1 MEKASLR
8 EQQMEE
14 EDTLD
19 EDSQLLKRE
28 VGPLH
33 PQAAL
38 DEIFTALKDACRIP
52 PHQEKSVP
60 RERRFD
66 PLEKGM
72 QNFVA
77 SLLNPEKRV
86 QMEQDIQ
93 RANPRLAQLNLFAA
107 MQSRIADLVFSHHQ
121 NLPDVV
127 LKRLD
132 DFFRR
137 GGLRIEG
144 NLFDLVGAKNV
155 GAAMAI
161 FAQEPDTEYYYPHPL
176 IDTIAKGDIITYNES
191 ANHYTVWQIKT
202 ARLAD
207 ALPRIISSQIFSQL
221 TSEEREGA
229 LGIPKDR
236 AGKLAADL
244 ITLDTFA
251 ETLRKRFSE
260 DFDTK
265 LLVLPSPQSPRYH
278 AYFDWKTGLPN
289 DDFFVMLEKQKT
301 DDRQSNLVVCAAL
314 TEQRIKELYE

>member
-1 MEKASLR
+1 MEKTSLR
-8 EQQMEE
+8 EQHIGE
-14 EDTLD
+14 EDAID

-38 DEIFTALKDACRIP
+38 DEIFIALKNACRTP
-52 PHQEKSVP
+52 SHQEKFP
-60 RERRFD
+60 PHEQRFD

-77 SLLNPEKRV
+77 SLLDPEQRI
-86 QMEQDIQ
+86 QMEQKIE

-107 MQSRIADLVFSHHQ
+107 MQARIADLVFSHHK
-121 NLPDVV
+121 NLPDAV

-144 NLFDLVGAKNV
+144 TLFDLVGAKNA

-176 IDTIAKGDIITYNES
+176 IDTITKGDIITYNEG
-191 ANHYTVWQIKT
+191 ANRYTVWQIKT

-207 ALPRIISSQIFSQL
+207 ALPRIISGQTFSQL
-221 TSEEREGA
+221 NADEREDA

-236 AGKLAADL
+236 ASKLAADL
-244 ITLDTFA
+244 TTLDAFA
-251 ETLRKRFSE
+251 ETLQKRFSE
-260 DFDTK
+260 NFDTK

-289 DDFFVMLEKQKT
+289 DDFFAMLEKQRG
-301 DDRQSNLVVCAAL
+301 DDSPSNLAVCATL
-314 TEQRIKELYE
+314 TEQRIKELSS